1 MRIAIVLA
9 IAYLFGSVLPAELF
23 ARSQGLDI
31 RAIGTGNPG
40 ATNALR
46 QLGFIPGVMTGL
58 YDASV
63 GLASMYLAWRL
74 GLTEG
79 WVYAAGCA
87 AVLGHIFPLFS
98 GFRGG
103 QGMAAATG
111 MLVWGIGRAVV
122 LGLLGAPALA
132 GLFAIA
138 AVAFVLT
145 RSASVVGV
153 FAVPVFAAQ
162 LLFARPGWEFAL
174 FMSALGTLIWVTQ
187 LGMAREGRLFKLAEP
202 VRQRVS
208 RMRPHTR

>member
-1 MRIAIVLA
+1 MRVAIVLA
-9 IAYLFGSVLPAELF
+9 LAYLLGSVLPAELF

-40 ATNALR
+40 TTNALR
-46 QLGFIPGVMTGL
+46 QLGLFPGVVTGV

-74 GLTEG
+74 GLAEG

-87 AVLGHIFPLFS
+87 ALLGHVFPLFS

-111 MLVWGIGRAVV
+111 MLVWGIGRAVT

-132 GLFAIA
+132 GLFAVA

-153 FAVPVFAAQ
+153 FAVPVFVAQ
-162 LLFARPGWEFAL
+162 LLLACPGWQFAL

-187 LGMAREGRLFKLAEP
+187 LAMAREGRLLKLADP
-202 VRQRVS
+202 VRQRFS
-208 RMRPHTR
+208 RMRPHAR